1 MSAVTLTRGGEF
13 RAPFWNRVWTV
24 LLWSLVWLFILNV
37 AAVAASVAV
46 DSLGTRWFGTWL
58 PEGFTTKWYFS
69 AWDEFQLGDVLIVT
83 AKVVAS
89 VVFVSVVLGVPAAYA
104 LARRDFAGKRT
115 ILLLLVLPVLVPT
128 ITYGVPLATLLY
140 RVNLGGTIWGV
151 ICANLV
157 PTVPFVV
164 LVMTPFIEQIDQRLE
179 SAARVCGAG
188 TWAVFRHVLVP
199 LLAPG
204 IMAASLLVLVR
215 SIGMFELTFLTAGP
229 DSQTLVVSLYAA
241 AFSAG
246 IRANQSLDALAV
258 VYMVSSL
265 FWLIIALRFV
275 NPVQLV
281 ARVKD

>member
-1 MSAVTLTRGGEF
+1 MSTATLTRGGDF
-13 RAPFWNRVWTV
+13 RAPFWNRVWSV
-24 LLWSLVWLFILNV
+24 LLWGLVWLFVLNV

-46 DSLGTRWFGTWL
+46 DSFGTRWFGTWL

-69 AWDEFQLGDVLIVT
+69 AWDEFQLGDVLTVT
-83 AKVVAS
+83 IKVV
-89 VVFVSVVLGVPAAYA
+89 VSVVLISVLLGVPAAYA
-104 LARRDFAGKRT
+104 LARREFAGKRT
-115 ILLLLVLPVLVPT
+115 VLLLLVLPVLVPT

-140 RVNLGGTIWGV
+140 RVGLGGTLAGV
-151 ICANLV
+151 ICANL
-157 PTVPFVV
+157 VPFVV

-188 TWAVFRHVLVP
+188 TWGVFRYVLVP

-258 VYMVSSL
+258 VYMISSL